1 MRNLKIGAA
10 ALAALVLVGL
20 AAVITQDRLS
30 QPPAPAP
37 ATLIAQAARYHAR
50 IQRDH
55 YGVPHISGPT
65 DPDVAFGLGFAHS
78 EDDFATIQNA
88 AFIARGELASV
99 EGAKGAVTDYLVRLL
114 KVRETVETQY
124 DSALPADTRAVL
136 QAYADGVNYYA
147 ALHAD
152 KVERGL
158 LPMTGQDVAAGF
170 VFRTPFFYG
179 LDHVMAKIMAP
190 APQEAPT
197 PKTKQVAMAEAL
209 PTGSNG
215 IAVAASRS
223 ADGATRLLVNSHQ
236 PYVGPV
242 AWYEAVLESGEGWH
256 VAGGFFPGS
265 PFMLHGHN
273 AHLGWANTVNAP
285 NVSTVYQLV
294 VNPANPDQYR
304 LDGEW
309 KSFEKGDAAI
319 RVKIFGPLIWTV
331 HRPLLWSVQGPV
343 LKTDH
348 GVFAVRYA
356 GMGEAR
362 QVLQYYRLNKAANRD
377 EWLAAMRLQSLPSI
391 NYIYADEK
399 GNIGYVY
406 NGQFPNRAEG
416 RDWTQIQP
424 GDRSDLIWHGY
435 LPFERVPQIWNP
447 KSGYVFNSNNT
458 PFHATGVGDELKPA
472 DFSSTMGIQTDMTNR
487 AYRAQE
493 TFGADAAI
501 SAEAFRAYKFDL
513 AYSERSDLAHK
524 IAEVLKVDPKSDNDL
539 SAAQALLKGWDRR
552 TNIGSRAAALAML
565 MNSGS
570 AHSDSHPDVAPIEA
584 LRHAMNTLKTQFG
597 RIDPEWGQVNRI
609 RRGKLDLGL
618 DGGPDIYRAVYG
630 VAQKDGTVSASAG
643 DTFIMFVNWDKAGA
657 LSSDS
662 INQFGS
668 ATLDSQSRHY
678 ADQTP
683 LFVAMKT
690 KPVLFT
696 QEQLA
701 GNVEADYNPGNH

>member
-1 MRNLKIGAA
+1 MRYLKIGAA
-10 ALAALVLVGL
+10 ALAALVLVVL
-20 AAVITQDRLS
+20 TAVITQDRLS
-30 QPPAPAP
+30 QPPQPAR

-65 DPDVAFGLGFAHS
+65 DPDVAFGMGFAHS
-78 EDDFATIQNA
+78 EDDFATIQGA
-88 AFIARGELASV
+88 ALTARGQLASV

-114 KVRETVETQY
+114 KVHETVASQY
-124 DSALPADTRAVL
+124 DTALPADDRAVL

-147 ALHAD
+147 ALHPE
-152 KVERGL
+152 KVEGGL

-179 LDHVMAKIMAP
+179 IERVFGKIMAP
-190 APQEAPT
+190 ARKAS
-197 PKTKQVAMAEAL
+197 QVASTGSAL
-209 PTGSNG
+209 PVGSNG
-215 IAVAASRS
+215 IAVAASKS

-242 AWYEAVLESGEGWH
+242 AWYEAVLDSGEGWH

-273 AHLGWANTVNAP
+273 AHLGWANTVNEP
-285 NVSTVYQLV
+285 NLSTVYRLE

-309 KSFEKGDAAI
+309 KNFEKGDAAI
-319 RVKIFGPLIWTV
+319 RVKIWGPLIWTV

-343 LKTDH
+343 FKTDH

-356 GMGEAR
+356 GTGEAR
-362 QVLQYYRLNKAANRD
+362 QTLQYYRLNKAANRD
-377 EWLAAMRLQSLPSI
+377 EWLAAMGLQALPSI
-391 NYIYADEK
+391 NYIYADET

-406 NGQFPNRAEG
+406 NGLFPVRAEG
-416 RDWTQIQP
+416 RDWTQVQP

-447 KSGYVFNSNNT
+447 KSGYVFSSNQT
-458 PFHATGVGDELKPA
+458 PFQATGAQDALKPA
-472 DFSSTMGIQTDMTNR
+472 DFSPTMGIQTDMTNR
-487 AYRAQE
+487 AFRAQE

-501 SAEAFRAYKFDL
+501 TDEAFRAYKFDI
-513 AYSERSDLAHK
+513 AYSERSDLARE
-524 IAEVLKVDPKSDNDL
+524 IAEVIKVDPGSDNDL
-539 SAAQALLKGWDRR
+539 SAAQVLLKGWDRR
-552 TNIGSRAAALAML
+552 TNVGSRAAALAVL
-565 MNSGS
+565 MRAEA
-570 AHSDSHPDVAPIEA
+570 AHSDSHPDVPPIDA
-584 LRHAMNTLKTQFG
+584 LRHAINTLKTHFG
-597 RIDPEWGQVNRI
+597 RIDPEWGDVNRF
-609 RRGKLDLGL
+609 RRGKLDLPI
-618 DGGPDIYRAVYG
+618 DGGPDVYRAVYG
-630 VAQKDGTVSASAG
+630 VAQADGTLNAAAG
-643 DTFIMFVNWDKAGA
+643 DTFIMFVSWDKAGN

-662 INQFGS
+662 IHQFGS

-701 GNVEADYNPGNH
+701 GQVEADYHPGSN